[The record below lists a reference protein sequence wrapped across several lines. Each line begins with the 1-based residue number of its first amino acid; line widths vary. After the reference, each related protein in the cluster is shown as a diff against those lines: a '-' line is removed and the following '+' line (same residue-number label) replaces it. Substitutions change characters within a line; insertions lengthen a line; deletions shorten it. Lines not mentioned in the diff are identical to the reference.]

1 MLHLSMMTGTWSHLP
16 QISCSRKQ
24 NHVPPRNLNN
34 LKQMSPWG
42 WLGFLCVQVDSK
54 NHFCWFVHC
63 PSELV
68 WLSKSLKNF
77 HAHLSQKYSCVPQ
90 LQLLAWCLWPD
101 HTDGEDE
108 LESFLSKKKHNYY
121 YTVLL
126 TIYKLSI
133 SSPMLSIP
141 VFTFF
146 FHHLLLGLLNN
157 H

>member
-1 MLHLSMMTGTWSHLP
+1 MLHLSMMTGTWSLLP

-121 YTVLL
+121 NTFN
-126 TIYKLSI
+126 KSI
-133 SSPMLSIP
+133 SI
-141 VFTFF
+141 
-146 FHHLLLGLLNN
+146 LGCTENPCFSFDLCTLCGVLVGIL
-157 H
+157 